1 MLLYKAD
8 IEDILIGKRMFN
20 SSESVIYHGK

>member
-8 IEDILIGKRMFN
+8 I
-20 SSESVIYHGK
+20 